1 MTRNLWKGLLLFI
14 LLPFLWAQ
22 EGQLID
28 KVAAKVDGETIT
40 LSEVEEAYSLYR
52 TQVSQKEMSDEE
64 LRKYVLDEL
73 INRKLLYLVARD
85 DTTITVTDE
94 EVNQALEE
102 QLKSIEESMGKE
114 QFEAELKRQGITRD
128 ELKKEY
134 AELVRENL
142 YVNKYIE
149 KYVKPKIKVTPEEI
163 RKFYE
168 ENKDSIPSRPD
179 MVRLAHILILIKAS
193 PEKEKEAEARARA
206 LYRKILKNDNFES
219 YARQYSDDR
228 ETADLGGDLGYV
240 DKSAFSGELRD
251 RVFALEPGDIS
262 EPIKSEYGYHIF
274 KCSEK
279 RGNTMRLSHIL
290 IAVRPTPED
299 TARALNRA
307 KKVMEELKKG
317 ADYDALVQKYSDD
330 TATRDLG
337 GDLGWMPLD
346 ALPSEIVNAVNEMK
360 PGDVRGPILAGL
372 GYHIIKLLDIK
383 KGGKP
388 SFEEISSDIQNIL
401 YQRKLDERLKKLIK
415 RLKKKYYVKKYI

>member
-1 MTRNLWKGLLLFI
+1 
-14 LLPFLWAQ
+14 
-22 EGQLID
+22 
-28 KVAAKVDGETIT
+28 
-40 LSEVEEAYSLYR
+40 
-52 TQVSQKEMSDEE
+52 
-64 LRKYVLDEL
+64 
-73 INRKLLYLVARD
+73 
-85 DTTITVTDE
+85 
-94 EVNQALEE
+94 
-102 QLKSIEESMGKE
+102 
-114 QFEAELKRQGITRD
+114 
-128 ELKKEY
+128 
-134 AELVRENL
+134 
-142 YVNKYIE
+142 
-149 KYVKPKIKVTPEEI
+149 
-163 RKFYE
+163 
-168 ENKDSIPSRPD
+168 
-179 MVRLAHILILIKAS
+179 
-193 PEKEKEAEARARA
+193 
-206 LYRKILKNDNFES
+206 
-219 YARQYSDDR
+219 
-228 ETADLGGDLGYV
+228 V

-346 ALPSEIVNAVNEMK
+346 ALPPEIVNAVNEMK

>member
-28 KVAAKVDGETIT
+28 KVAAKVDGETIA
-40 LSEVEEAYSLYR
+40 LSEVEEAYNLYR

-179 MVRLAHILILIKAS
+179 MVRLA
-193 PEKEKEAEARARA
+193 
-206 LYRKILKNDNFES
+206 
-219 YARQYSDDR
+219 
-228 ETADLGGDLGYV
+228 
-240 DKSAFSGELRD
+240 
-251 RVFALEPGDIS
+251 
-262 EPIKSEYGYHIF
+262 
-274 KCSEK
+274 
-279 RGNTMRLSHIL
+279 
-290 IAVRPTPED
+290 
-299 TARALNRA
+299 
-307 KKVMEELKKG
+307 
-317 ADYDALVQKYSDD
+317 
-330 TATRDLG
+330 
-337 GDLGWMPLD
+337 
-346 ALPSEIVNAVNEMK
+346 
-360 PGDVRGPILAGL
+360 
-372 GYHIIKLLDIK
+372 
-383 KGGKP
+383 
-388 SFEEISSDIQNIL
+388 
-401 YQRKLDERLKKLIK
+401 
-415 RLKKKYYVKKYI
+415 